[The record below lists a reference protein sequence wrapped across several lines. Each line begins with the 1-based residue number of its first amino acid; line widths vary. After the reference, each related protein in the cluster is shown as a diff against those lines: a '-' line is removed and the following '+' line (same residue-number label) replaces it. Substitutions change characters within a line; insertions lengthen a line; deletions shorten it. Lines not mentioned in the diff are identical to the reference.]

1 LMVCNSSPMTRYVFH
16 GHAGV
21 ELISQELN
29 TFLEELDSKM
39 KEEEA

>member
-1 LMVCNSSPMTRYVFH
+1 MTRYVFH